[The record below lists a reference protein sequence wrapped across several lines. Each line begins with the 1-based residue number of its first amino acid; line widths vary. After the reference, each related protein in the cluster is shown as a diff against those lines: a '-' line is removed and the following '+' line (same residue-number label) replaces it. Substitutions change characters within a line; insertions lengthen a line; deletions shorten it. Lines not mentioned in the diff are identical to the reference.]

1 MMNRLDVKLG
11 RRRYPIYITSE
22 YGEIGQMISEV
33 ADTGKIAVITDTNVE
48 KHQFKD
54 FFEALKNCNGQVY
67 KYVVEAGEKSKNLN
81 TVQSIYK
88 FLLENEFERRDTLIA
103 FGGGVIGDISGFVAS
118 TYLRGINFIQ
128 VPTSLLA
135 QVDSSVGG
143 KVGVNFEGL
152 KNMIGAFYQPR
163 FVYININSLKTLPVR
178 EIVSGLA
185 EVIVHCIIKD
195 SELFDYV
202 ESNLDNIFSL
212 KEDIL
217 IPMIMKNCM
226 IKSKVVEEDER
237 DTGLRAILNFGH
249 TIGHALESVYEFR
262 LLHGECVAIG
272 IVGAFK
278 IARYMGMVDERTVSR
293 VSALLQNTGLPVRMD
308 GMDVDKVLNKMY
320 FDKKTVD
327 GTIIFILPK
336 DIGNV
341 FKFRIHDTALIRK
354 VLEEMS

>member
-1 MMNRLDVKLG
+1 MHRLDVKLD
-11 RRRYPIYITSE
+11 RRRYPIYITSG
-22 YGEIGQMISEV
+22 YGELGKIASNI
-33 ADTGKIAVITDTNVE
+33 ANTGKIAVITDTNVDKFQYKSFIDE
-48 KHQFKD
+48 F
-54 FFEALKNCNGQVY
+54 NCCNLRLY
-67 KYVVEAGEKSKNLN
+67 KYVVEAGEKSKNLD

-88 FLLENEFERRDTLIA
+88 FLLENGFERSDTIIA
-103 FGGGVIGDISGFVAS
+103 LGGGVIGDITGFVAS
-118 TYLRGINFIQ
+118 TYLRGIDFIQ
-128 VPTSLLA
+128 IPTSLLA

-143 KVGVNFEGL
+143 KVGVDFEGL

-163 FVYININSLKTLPVR
+163 LVYININSLKTLPVR
-178 EIVSGLA
+178 EMTAGLA

-217 IPMIMKNCM
+217 IQMIMKNCM

-249 TIGHALESVYEFR
+249 TIGHALESVYEFS

-293 VSALLQNTGLPVRMD
+293 VSVLLQNTGLPVRMD
-308 GMDVDKVLNKMY
+308 GMDVEQVLKSMY
-320 FDKKTVD
+320 FDKKTK
-327 GTIIFILPK
+327 GNTLIFILPK

-341 FKFRIHDTALIRK
+341 FKFRIQDTALIRK